1 MTIVR
6 ELYARF
12 RHLIHEAAKFGIVGI
27 VGVIIT
33 DGGTNLLKGPL
44 DGWLKANIVA
54 TVVAT
59 VVAYLASRYW
69 TFRHRERS
77 NSVGRESALFFLFN
91 GIGLVIQLV
100 CLGFT
105 NYALG
110 RTDRLSSNIALLLG
124 IMLATLFRWWSYRR
138 FVWTAPRDN
147 EPAVTEEQAV
157 RLADPAAA
165 LALPEAELPETEL
178 PEAELPETE
187 LPEPLDREPETVPPG
202 RGGSLRD
209 EAGRPF

>member
-6 ELYARF
+6 DLYARF

-27 VGVIIT
+27 IGVIIT

-44 DGWLKANIVA
+44 GGWLKANIVA

-77 NSVGRESALFFLFN
+77 NSMGRESALFFLFN

-110 RTDRLSSNIALLLG
+110 RTDRLASNIALLIG

-138 FVWTAPRDN
+138 FVWTAPLASQS
-147 EPAVTEEQAV
+147 AVTEEQAV

-165 LALPEAELPETEL
+165 MALPETEL
-178 PEAELPETE
+178 PEPGLPETQ

-202 RGGSLRD
+202 RGGSLRG